1 MNLQIV
7 SLGLIEYNVAFR
19 LQEILLELR
28 QENAIDDILLLLEH
42 PPVITMGK
50 RGQTSHVHLTQQQ
63 LKALGA
69 SLVTTNRGGDV
80 TYHGPGQI
88 VGYPI
93 MDLKLHGKSVRKF
106 IFNIEEVFIQLLKD
120 YSIEAVRDPQYTGV
134 WVGNDKITAI
144 GFAIKRWVSMHGF
157 ALNVNTNLTHFNWIT
172 PCGITD
178 RGTTSLEK
186 LLGQKQDLKAVML
199 KLSQKFCEVFDSIP
213 QWLTVDELASL
224 FKEKGVTDQCI
235 SENLVG

>member
-157 ALNVNTNLTHFNWIT
+157 ALNVTNLTHFNWIT
-172 PCGITD
+172 HVNNRPRNNFTW
-178 RGTTSLEK
+178 
-186 LLGQKQDLKAVML
+186 LLGLSKDLKAVML
-199 KLSQKFCEVFDSIP
+199 KLSQKFCEVFDLIHN
-213 QWLTVDELASL
+213 
-224 FKEKGVTDQCI
+224 G
-235 SENLVG
+235 